1 MPFRKRVVVT
11 LRGMVK
17 SGDVDMNFGLNILS
31 PRRLLPLLVSAC
43 LSAGATAPGRA
54 AAATVNPH
62 AVLVNSFAGWGTS
75 LCWWAHVVGGYSNRE
90 EFAQMAFVKLGL
102 NIVRYNIGGGE
113 NPALPDSMQP
123 RARVPGFEP
132 SPGKWDWSADA
143 NQRWMLRRAM
153 ELGANR
159 VEAFANSPPWWMT
172 ASGSVTGST
181 NGTANNLLPQYE
193 DAFAEYLVNTVSH
206 LTALD
211 HVYFD
216 YLSPVNEP
224 TSGWWKYGG
233 HQEGCHI
240 GPAQQARLVRLI
252 HKYLVAAGMTN
263 GIIASEDNSERETCN
278 SLHAYPAADLNL
290 VSLVATHSYNAN
302 APDELRLLA
311 RNRYKPLWV
320 SEYGDADAS
329 GLTMARRIQ
338 SDLTVMRAQ
347 AWVYWQV
354 VDGTGGWTM
363 IKNRENGDA
372 RHEPGEKFYVRWQ
385 FSHFIRPGCQLI
397 GVNESHSLAAY
408 DAAGQKLTVVAV
420 NDGTNALKVVYHLAA
435 FAQTGTAVSVTRTSK
450 TEPGVSLADIALE
463 GKGFTASLPAGS
475 VTTFVIPNTSV
486 AAAGQD

>member
-1 MPFRKRVVVT
+1 
-11 LRGMVK
+11 
-17 SGDVDMNFGLNILS
+17 MNFGPSILS
-31 PRRLLPLLVSAC
+31 PRRLLSALVAFC
-43 LSAGATAPGRA
+43 LSVGATTNSR

-90 EFAQMAFVKLGL
+90 EFAQLAFVKLGL

-113 NPALPDSMQP
+113 NPARPDSMQP

-132 SPGKWDWSADA
+132 APGVWEWSADA
-143 NQRWMLRRAM
+143 NQRWMLRRAV

-181 NGTANNLLPQYE
+181 NGTADNLLPRYE
-193 DAFAEYLVNTVSH
+193 DAFAEYLVNTVSN
-206 LTALD
+206 LTVLD
-211 HVYFD
+211 HVTFD
-216 YLSPVNEP
+216 YLTPVNEP

-240 GPAQQARLVRLI
+240 GPAQQARLVQLI
-252 HKYLVAAGMTN
+252 HKHLVAAGMTN
-263 GIIASEDNSERETCN
+263 GIIASEDNSELETYN
-278 SLHAYPAADLNL
+278 SLHAYRSADLNL
-290 VSLVATHSYNAN
+290 VSLFATHTYNAN
-302 APDELRLLA
+302 APEELRRFA
-311 RNRYKPLWV
+311 QIRYKPLWV

-338 SDLTVMRAQ
+338 SDLTRMRAQ

-372 RHEPGEKFYVRWQ
+372 RHEPSEKFYVMWQ
-385 FSHFIRPGCQLI
+385 FSHFIRPGSRLI

-408 DAAGQKLTVVAV
+408 DPAGQKLTVVAV
-420 NDGTNALKVVYHLAA
+420 NDDTNALEVAYNLTA
-435 FAQTGTAVSVTRTSK
+435 FVRTGTAVNVTRTSQ
-450 TEPGVSLADIALE
+450 TEPGVSLPDITLA
-463 GKGFTASLPAGS
+463 GKSFTASLPARS
-475 VTTFVIPNTSV
+475 VTTFVISNT
-486 AAAGQD
+486 AAASAGQD

>member
-1 MPFRKRVVVT
+1 
-11 LRGMVK
+11 MVK

-372 RHEPGEKFYVRWQ
+372 RHEPGEKFYVMWQ

-420 NDGTNALKVVYHLAA
+420 NADRNPLAVAYDLAA
-435 FAQTGTAVSVTRTSK
+435 FARTGTAVKVTRTAEA
-450 TEPGVSLADIALE
+450 EPGVSLPDIALE
-463 GKGFTASLPAGS
+463 GKRFTASLPAKS
-475 VTTFVIPNTSV
+475 VTTFVISNTSV
-486 AAAGQD
+486 SAAGQD

>member
-1 MPFRKRVVVT
+1 
-11 LRGMVK
+11 
-17 SGDVDMNFGLNILS
+17 MNVHLNIFLS
-31 PRRLLPLLVSAC
+31 PCRLLALVAAC
-43 LSAGATAPGRA
+43 VAGGSTTYSQEAAGA
-54 AAATVNPH
+54 VNPH
-62 AVLVNSFAGWGTS
+62 VVLVNSFDGWGTS

-90 EFAQMAFVKLGL
+90 EFAQLAFVKLGL

-123 RARVPGFEP
+123 RARVPGFES
-132 SPGKWDWSADA
+132 SPGVWDWSTDA
-143 NQRWMLRRAM
+143 NQRWMLRRAVD
-153 ELGANR
+153 LGANR

-181 NGTANNLLPQYE
+181 NGTTDNLLPRFE
-193 DAFAEYLVNTVSH
+193 DAFASYLVNTVSN
-206 LTALD
+206 LTVLD
-211 HVYFD
+211 RVTFD
-216 YLSPVNEP
+216 YLTPVNEP

-252 HKYLVAAGMTN
+252 HQHLVAAGMTN
-263 GIIASEDNSERETCN
+263 GIIASEDNSELETYN
-278 SLHAYPAADLNL
+278 SLHAYRSADLNL
-290 VSLVATHSYNAN
+290 VSLFATHTYTVN
-302 APDELRLLA
+302 APEELRRFA
-311 RNRYKPLWV
+311 QIRYKPLWV

-372 RHEPGEKFYVRWQ
+372 RHEPSEKFYVMWQ

-397 GVNESHSLAAY
+397 GVNEAHSLAAY
-408 DAAGQKLTVVAV
+408 DPAGQKLTVVAV